1 MFIFLRL
8 YEEPVLWFWKHGKFD
23 MTCQDFKIFVLLIGL
38 RVPVEIVINLAKN
51 QWNSQKLFVL
61 DWFCSFPVCLELFY
75 NRSTQRARNFA
86 TSRHHALL
94 SLVFITLSLSK
105 ISATLHLN
113 NISFHTSNS
122 LPGNSILYTR
132 NDVNF
137 VTLVVSLLSYL
148 FHFDYRRAHLRDC
161 LELLKDL
168 VPSPPEHQKATTLA
182 LLQSAQQY
190 IKVISQ
196 CFCPW
201 LHKVSL
207 KTFLP
212 VPTLTFYVI
221 FVNFLMYVLPY
232 LLP

>member
-1 MFIFLRL
+1 M
-8 YEEPVLWFWKHGKFD
+8 
-23 MTCQDFKIFVLLIGL
+23 
-38 RVPVEIVINLAKN
+38 
-51 QWNSQKLFVL
+51 
-61 DWFCSFPVCLELFY
+61 CLELFY

-196 CFCPW
+196 CFCP
-201 LHKVSL
+201 
-207 KTFLP
+207 
-212 VPTLTFYVI
+212 
-221 FVNFLMYVLPY
+221 
-232 LLP
+232 